1 MNRTGRRWRWIKT
14 FYVQLNVLQLSIL
27 MRVCVMSINKWPQRI
42 PHIFPE
48 DLFTT
53 VMKLCPF
60 AWVINDAAP
69 LPFVPFK
76 RSSHPRD
83 AATAASFIFLRSLY
97 SLLSCL
103 EEAAVTAQFSQCLSD
118 CLRKHHI
125 PAQVEEEVLPGTRH
139 SPSPLSIIPIELVHV
154 SNRPTREESGS
165 SGVAQFLG
173 GVLKRP
179 PIISVMMPFV
189 CIILLKS
196 VSLWDSPPHSFTV
209 LRITTSCSISAPLS
223 TPDLLQK
230 CFFLLIKC

>member
-14 FYVQLNVLQLSIL
+14 FHVELNVLQLSIL
-27 MRVCVMSINKWPQRI
+27 TRVCVMSINKGLQRI

-83 AATAASFIFLRSLY
+83 AATAKASFIFLRSLY

-103 EEAAVTAQFSQCLSD
+103 EEAAVTAQFSQCLSE
-118 CLRKHHI
+118 CQRKHHI
-125 PAQVEEEVLPGTRH
+125 PEQVEEEVLPGTRQC
-139 SPSPLSIIPIELVHV
+139 PSPLSVIPIELIHV
-154 SNRPTREESGS
+154 SNSPTREESGS
-165 SGVAQFLG
+165 SGVVQFCLG
-173 GVLKRP
+173 DFFAEKTSHHHRNDAICMHHP
-179 PIISVMMPFV
+179 TQISVTV
-189 CIILLKS
+189 GLLS
-196 VSLWDSPPHSFTV
+196 S
-209 LRITTSCSISAPLS
+209 
-223 TPDLLQK
+223 
-230 CFFLLIKC
+230 